1 MFFNE
6 ESENLKNSKSEEGI
20 KEGCIHNE
28 FEELGEVLNIIAKIP
43 ECIKNNV
50 IKEKCDEAFTK
61 IVDEYLEQPHLL
73 DPHLDMLLR
82 KLISYILKKNS
93 LKLESD
99 VAFRYLYLIC
109 KVRGY
114 KNITKKFPHEVND
127 IEPVLNLLSK
137 QTTKDPWETRYIL
150 LIWLSMICLIPFDM
164 NLFDNPSELIKGLEP
179 ISVKIIKLGKRY
191 LVTSSD
197 NSQEAA
203 AVMLAKLH
211 IRPDISSKYL
221 ESLINWCISEIIHNG
236 SNELKGIIVVK
247 GCLRCLALLFKFG
260 KREELIPLSA
270 LVLQTLENCKFL
282 RNETVLRKLSV
293 KVAQRVGMTL
303 LKPRVTAWRYQRG
316 SRCLDSTLI
325 GEIAISKNISKSTNK
340 KDVDEE
346 FEVPDTI
353 DSVLEILLIGL
364 KDKDTVV
371 RWSSAKGVG
380 RITGRLPKD
389 FADDVL
395 EHLLKNFTTTE
406 NEGAWHGSCLALA
419 ELGRRGLLL
428 PERLHQVVP
437 VLIKTLLY
445 EERRGASSVGS
456 NVRDAGCY
464 LAWAFARAYEP
475 EALKRYIQ
483 KIAQAL
489 LITAVFDRE
498 GNCRRAASAAFQENV
513 GRQGSFPHGIEIVTM
528 VDYFTVSN
536 ISNAYLKISPKLA
549 AFGDYTNSFIYHLV
563 DHRMNHWDK
572 EIRWLAAKSVNK
584 IVLFRP
590 QLMAEEI
597 LERLIP
603 LTTGLDS
610 STRHGSIIMIAEI
623 VKALNEVETKT
634 GNVSLLSKNRRLR
647 EVYRVVKSLKEA
659 HMFKGLSGELMR
671 SACSHLITC
680 INKCSEIWNVP
691 PTTNQSWAELLHDN
705 LSHLHL
711 FNNSEEICQLSISAL
726 SAMNS
731 ISMTSA
737 PFANLASLNPENS
750 RLKSC
755 TDSSIDQ
762 YLCFLQ
768 SDNESK
774 RCGYAQAIGS
784 LPKPVL
790 EECFDKVLRGL
801 FKASQVNGP
810 NDIAFAESRRDAINA
825 LNRACQTV
833 GVCDEDSS
841 ANGIKKDNLKEIYEL
856 LFKALED
863 YTRDSRGDV
872 GSYVRGATI
881 HALHDITLKVV
892 ENKPELL
899 TPEIVEKIM
908 SLILRQACE
917 KLHKIREVA
926 IKNFVSLLHCQLL
939 PHIPHFEELIKIFPT
954 NSNLLKMAQLFKRF
968 TQTLDLEKYS
978 YQVLFGLLISVGDLT
993 LSLAEASGNAL
1004 IQYMSKNC
1012 KDVDKIEKIFI
1023 NVLHILQSNSKNKR
1037 VTIPLLKVLNKLLVK
1052 NCFEALNTEHYRQV
1066 QLDLISQLKI
1076 EILRSKDAHKVLLS
1090 VPVFCNMISFE
1101 NEEVRNKVISQM
1113 MVFLCHRFPIVRKT
1127 AATQLYEQLLI
1138 YFDLITNEEHLE
1150 TTNTYLLEI
1159 EWDQEDVLNL
1169 RPKRNEMCLFF
1180 NVSVPTIKS
1189 KQLTS

>member
-1 MFFNE
+1 MSFNE
-6 ESENLKNSKSEEGI
+6 ESDDLKNSNSEEGI
-20 KEGCIHNE
+20 KKGCSHNE
-28 FEELGEVLNIIAKIP
+28 FEEIEEVLTIISKIP
-43 ECIKNNV
+43 ECVGNN
-50 IKEKCDEAFTK
+50 ITKEKCDEAFTR

-73 DPHLDMLLR
+73 DPHLDTLLK
-82 KLISYILKKNS
+82 KLISYILKENS

-99 VAFRYLYLIC
+99 LAFRYLYLIC

-137 QTTKDPWETRYIL
+137 QTTKDPWETRYVL
-150 LIWLSMICLIPFDM
+150 LIWLSMICLIPFNM
-164 NLFDNPSELIKGLEP
+164 SLFDNPSEVEKGLKP
-179 ISVKIIKLGKRY
+179 ISVKIIEIGKHY

-203 AVMLAKLH
+203 AVLLAKLH

-221 ESLINWCISEIIHNG
+221 ESLINWCISELTAKG

-247 GCLRCLALLFKFG
+247 GCLRCLSLLFKFG
-260 KREELIPLSA
+260 KREELIPLTGI
-270 LVLQTLENCKFL
+270 VLQTLENCKFL
-282 RNETVLRKLSV
+282 TNETVLRKLSV

-316 SRCLDSTLI
+316 SRSLDSTLT
-325 GEIAISKNISKSTNK
+325 GDHAISKNIPKSTDNK
-340 KDVDEE
+340 NLDEE

-353 DSVLEILLIGL
+353 DSVLEMLLVGL
-364 KDKDTVV
+364 KDKDTIV

-395 EHLLKNFTTTE
+395 EHLLENFTTTE
-406 NEGAWHGSCLALA
+406 SECAWHGSCLALA

-437 VLIKTLLY
+437 VLIKALLY

-475 EALKRYIQ
+475 EALNKYIQ

-498 GNCRRAASAAFQENV
+498 GHCRRAASAAFQENV
-513 GRQGSFPHGIEIVTM
+513 GRQGSFPRGIEIVTM

-572 EIRWLAAKSVNK
+572 EIRWLAAKSINK
-584 IVLFRP
+584 MVQFRP

-623 VKALNEVETKT
+623 LKALNEVETNT
-634 GNVSLLSKNRRLR
+634 CNVSLLSKNKRLR
-647 EVYRVVKSLKEA
+647 EVYRVVKVLKEA

-737 PFANLASLNPENS
+737 PFVNLASLVPESNNS
-750 RLKSC
+750 KISN
-755 TDSSIDQ
+755 DSSIDQ
-762 YLCFLQ
+762 YLSFLQ

-790 EECFDKVLRGL
+790 EECFDKVLRGF
-801 FKASQVNGP
+801 FKASQVNVP
-810 NDIAFAESRRDAINA
+810 SETAFAESRRDAING
-825 LNRACQTV
+825 LSRACQTV
-833 GVCDEDSS
+833 GVCSKDST
-841 ANGIKKDNLKEIYEL
+841 AKGINKHNVKEIYEI
-856 LFKALED
+856 LFTALED

-881 HALHDITLKVV
+881 NALHDITLKIV
-892 ENKPELL
+892 ENDPDIL
-899 TPEIVEKIM
+899 TSEIVEKTM

-917 KLHKIREVA
+917 KLHKIREIA
-926 IKNFVSLLHCQLL
+926 IKKFVSLLHCQLL
-939 PHIPHFEELIKIFPT
+939 PLIPHFEELKIIFPT
-954 NSNLLKMAQLFKRF
+954 NSNLLKMTQVFKRF
-968 TQTLDLEKYS
+968 TQALNLEKYA
-978 YQVLFGLLISVGDLT
+978 YQVLFGLVVSVGDLT

-1004 IQYMSKNC
+1004 LQYMSKHGE
-1012 KDVDKIEKIFI
+1012 DVDKVEKIFI
-1023 NVLHILQSNSKNKR
+1023 NILHILQHNSKNKR
-1037 VTIPLLKVLNKLLVK
+1037 VTIPLLKVINKLLVK
-1052 NCFEALNTEHYRQV
+1052 NCFEALNSDRYMQLK
-1066 QLDLISQLKI
+1066 LDLISQLKK

-1090 VPVFCNMISFE
+1090 VPVFCNMIAFE
-1101 NEEVRNKVISQM
+1101 NKEVRSKVLSQM

-1138 YFDLITNEEHLE
+1138 FFDLITNEEHLE
-1150 TTNTYLLEI
+1150 TVNNYLVEI
-1159 EWDQEDVLNL
+1159 EWDQEDVSTL
-1169 RPKRNEMCLFF
+1169 RPMRNEMCSFF
-1180 NVSVPTIKS
+1180 NVPIPTFKG
-1189 KQLTS
+1189 KQFTT